1 MVRPLES
8 IADTQPQLPPALL
21 RLSVALLI
29 VENDLR
35 DSFIDLKLSA
45 HGLDLRWLLYELRC
59 GNYDTFPQGM
69 N

>member
-1 MVRPLES
+1 
-8 IADTQPQLPPALL
+8 
-21 RLSVALLI
+21 LSVALLI

-59 GNYDTFPQGM
+59 ENYDTFPQGM